1 MHRNE
6 SKVLRHHLGLRVCLS
21 AFAVL
26 LVLGLTSLAHAQGVT
41 NSALNG
47 TVMDSKGEPLPGA
60 NVIAVHEPSGSTF
73 GAAARNDGRFN
84 IPGMRVGGPY
94 TVTVTY
100 IGYQSQKRE
109 NVYLTL
115 GQDLKIG
122 FVLVEEALTAGEV
135 VVTAEQD
142 AIMSASRTGATTNV
156 VRAQIDRLP
165 TISRSF
171 QDYYKLSP
179 YFTGVGSQ
187 AAGRNNRYNNIQVDG
202 ANFNDLFGLGGTGT
216 PGGQGNTVPISLEAI
231 EEFQI
236 VVSPFDVR
244 QSNFTGAG
252 INAITRSGTNAF
264 SGSAFYNT
272 RNEDLSGKSPDAL
285 ETKLPSFSN
294 KSYGFRFGGPI
305 IENQLFFFASAE
317 LARADA
323 PFDRTFNQSAFGT
336 NAYTANVDSLNML
349 SDFLRSQYGY
359 ETGSWSSIK
368 RPDESD
374 KLFARLDYNLSQSHK
389 LTARWNYLNSTTN
402 NSPSRFRNQPDI
414 YSANADYDLKNKT
427 HSFAL
432 QLTSVLSN
440 KASNELSVGY
450 NNQLDQPVFRG
461 QAFPTVDIT
470 TYGAGGTRNRLAVGS
485 EEFRHRNELE
495 QKVLEVTNNFS
506 YYLPAHKITVGGK
519 LDVISFRN
527 LFIPD
532 NFGWYQYNSVAA
544 FLAGARPNGY
554 AHRYSA
560 TDDPLQEANWG
571 FQQFG
576 FYAQDEWTM
585 SPRFNLVGGVRFDI
599 PNYTDKPNNNDAFE
613 SVFGL
618 KTSEPPKTSVAISP
632 RLGFNW
638 AVDEE
643 RNTQVR
649 GGIGIFYGR
658 FPAVWVSNQYSNT
671 GVDFFTMTGSTPGAP
686 TTFNPDPFNQ
696 PKTATGLPTAEV
708 NITDRNFKAPS
719 ILRYNLGID
728 HRLPFNLIASVE
740 GIFSTSQN
748 EVYYQNINLAGLKEN
763 NGITPGGRLVREDRE
778 VWSNIDPATGS
789 YIRDTNANP
798 NASGRRVDTRFTA
811 AYLVKNTDKG
821 SNANLIV
828 QLQRQSLRDGFYG
841 NVGYVWGRAKDI
853 GGTNSTTASS
863 GWRFNPTQGNPN
875 NPELTYAD
883 SDRRH
888 RVFGTV
894 SYRYD
899 WGKAGLG
906 TTIGLFFN
914 GISGRPFS
922 YTVNGD
928 VNGDGLSDNDLA
940 YIPRDQSDIILVTSA
955 GAAAPQSDYDALFA
969 FINNDDYL
977 SKNKGKIAER
987 NGARS
992 AWSSQIDLRITQEV
1006 GTIMGQKVEL
1016 TFDVTNFGNL
1026 LNHDWGWV
1034 RQASEQVA
1042 LMNFHSI
1049 QTTGPDAG
1057 KPRYRWSSLNDPRI
1071 ASNTLSRWTAQFGAR
1086 YTF

>member
-1 MHRNE
+1 MHCNRCKI
-6 SKVLRHHLGLRVCLS
+6 SMLKLGLS
-21 AFAVL
+21 AVALLLIFGFA
-26 LVLGLTSLAHAQGVT
+26 GSARAQGVT
-41 NSALNG
+41 TAAMNGMVVDQNGQALVG
-47 TVMDSKGEPLPGA
+47 ATV
-60 NVIAVHEPSGSTF
+60 VAVHNPSGTIF
-73 GAAARNDGRFN
+73 GATARNDGRFN
-84 IPGMRVGGPY
+84 IPGVRVGGPY
-94 TVTVTY
+94 TITASL
-100 IGYQSQKRE
+100 IGYRKESAE
-109 NVYLTL
+109 NVFLGLGEDRRLTF
-115 GQDLKIG
+115 K
-122 FVLVEEALTAGEV
+122 LVEEALQAAEV
-135 VVTAEQD
+135 TVVAERD
-142 AIMSASRTGATTNV
+142 AIMSASRTGAATNV
-156 VRAQIDRLP
+156 VREQIDRLP
-165 TISRSF
+165 TITRSF
-171 QDYYKLSP
+171 QDFYKLSP

-252 INAITRSGTNAF
+252 INAITRSGTNTF

-285 ETKLPSFSN
+285 QAKLPSFSN

-305 IENQLFFFASAE
+305 VENKLFFFTSAE

-323 PFDRTFNQSAFGT
+323 PFTRIFNQSAFGN
-336 NAYTANVDSLNML
+336 NAYTANEDSLNML
-349 SDFLRSQYGY
+349 SDFLRTRYGY
-359 ETGSWSSIK
+359 ETGSWGSIV

-374 KLFARLDYNLSQSHK
+374 KLFARLDYNLGEKHK

-402 NSPSRFRNQPDI
+402 NSPSRFREFNDV

-427 HSFAL
+427 HSVAL

-440 KASNELSVGY
+440 MASNELSIGY

-461 QAFPTVDIT
+461 QPFPTVYIQT
-470 TYGAGGTRNRLAVGS
+470 FGANGTRNDLAIGS
-485 EEFRHRNELE
+485 EQFRHRNELE
-495 QKVLEVTNNFS
+495 QKVLEITNNFS
-506 YYLPAHKITVGGK
+506 YYLQSHKITVGGK
-519 LDVISFRN
+519 VDFIKFRN

-532 NFGWYQYNSVAA
+532 NFGYYQYNSVAA
-544 FLAGARPNGY
+544 FLAGGAPAVY

-560 TDDPLQEANWG
+560 TNDPLQEANWG
-571 FQQFG
+571 YQQFG
-576 FYAQDEWTM
+576 FYVQDEWTV
-585 SPRFNLVGGVRFDI
+585 SSRFNLVGGVRFDL

-643 RNTQVR
+643 RNTQVH
-649 GGIGIFYGR
+649 GGVGIFYGR

-671 GVDFFTMTGSTPGAP
+671 GVDFFTMTQNTAGAP

-719 ILRYNLGID
+719 ILRFNAAID
-728 HRLPFNLIASVE
+728 RRLPFDLIASVE
-740 GIFSTSQN
+740 GIFSSSRN

-763 NGITPGGRLVREDRE
+763 NGLTPGGRLVREGRE
-778 VWSNIDPATGS
+778 VWSNINTTTGAYTS
-789 YIRDTNANP
+789 
-798 NASGRRVDTRFTA
+798 SGRTVDTRFTA
-811 AYLVKNTDKG
+811 AYLVKNTDQG
-821 SNANLIV
+821 SNTNIIV
-828 QLQRQSLRDGFYG
+828 QLQRQSIRDGFYG
-841 NVGYVWGRAKDI
+841 NIGYVWGRAKDI

-875 NPELTYAD
+875 NPELTYSDA
-883 SDRRH
+883 DRRH
-888 RVFGTV
+888 RIFGNV
-894 SYRYD
+894 SYRVS

-922 YTVNGD
+922 YIVAGD
-928 VNGDGLSDNDLA
+928 VNGDGLIDNDLA
-940 YIPRDQSDIILVTSA
+940 YIPSDQNDIILVTST
-955 GAAAPQSDYDALFA
+955 GTPAPQSDYDALFA
-969 FINNDDYL
+969 FIRSDDYL
-977 SKNKGKIAER
+977 SKNMGKIAER
-987 NGARS
+987 NGA
-992 AWSSQIDLRITQEV
+992 SSTFEKQVDLRIAQEV
-1006 GTIMGQKVEL
+1006 GTVMGHKAEL
-1016 TFDVTNFGNL
+1016 TFDITNLGNL
-1026 LNHDWGWV
+1026 INSDWGWV
-1034 RQASEQVA
+1034 RQASQQVA
-1042 LMNFHSI
+1042 LVNFHSI
-1049 QTTGPDAG
+1049 QPTGADAG
-1057 KPRYRWSSLNDPRI
+1057 RPRYRWTAVNDPRI
-1071 ASNTLSRWTAQFGAR
+1071 ASNTLSRWTAQFGIR

>member
-1 MHRNE
+1 MSRNRFT
-6 SKVLRHHLGLRVCLS
+6 VVMLS
-21 AFAVL
+21 AALL
-26 LVLGLTSLAHAQGVT
+26 LVLSMAGSTYAQGVT
-41 NSALNG
+41 TASLNG
-47 TVMDSKGEPLPGA
+47 TVLDSKGQPLPGA
-60 NVIAVHEPSGSTF
+60 NVVAVHNASGSTF
-73 GAAARNDGRFN
+73 GAAARTDGRFN

-94 TVTVTY
+94 TVSARY
-100 IGYQSQKRE
+100 IGYKTQERE

-115 GQDLKIG
+115 GQDLKIT
-122 FVLVEEALTAGEV
+122 FTLVDETLTTGEV
-135 VVTAEQD
+135 VVTAERD
-142 AIMSASRTGATTNV
+142 AIMSASRTGAATNV

-171 QDYYKLSP
+171 QDFYKLSP

-216 PGGQGNTVPISLEAI
+216 PGGQGGTVPISLEAI

-264 SGSAFYNT
+264 SGSAFYNA
-272 RNEDLSGKSPDAL
+272 RNEDFSGLSPDAL
-285 ETKLPSFSN
+285 EAKLPSFSS

-305 IENQLFFFASAE
+305 MENRLFFFANAE

-323 PFDRTFNQSAFGT
+323 PFTRTFNQSAFGT
-336 NAYTANVDSLNML
+336 NAYTANEDSLNIL
-349 SDFLRSQYGY
+349 SNFLRNTYGY
-359 ETGSWSSIK
+359 ETGAWGSIN

-374 KLFARLDYNLSQSHK
+374 KLFARLDYNFNQNHK
-389 LTARWNYLNSTTN
+389 LTARWNYLNATSN
-402 NSPSRFRNQPDI
+402 NSPSRFRGSADV

-440 KASNELSVGY
+440 TASNELSIGY

-461 QAFPTVDIT
+461 QPFPTVEVRT
-470 TYGAGGTRNRLAVGS
+470 TGVNGATNRLAIGS
-485 EEFRHRNELE
+485 EEFRHRNELQ
-495 QKVLEVTNNFS
+495 QKVLEVTNNFT
-506 YYLPAHKITVGGK
+506 YYLPAHKITLGGK
-519 LDVISFRN
+519 LDFIKFRN

-532 NFGWYQYNSVAA
+532 NFGFYQYNSVAA
-544 FLAGARPNGY
+544 FLAGGRPAVY

-571 FQQFG
+571 YRQLG
-576 FYAQDEWTM
+576 FYLQDEWTM
-585 SPRFNLVGGVRFDI
+585 SPRFNLVGGVRFDL
-599 PNYTDKPNNNDAFE
+599 PNYTDKPNNNAAFE
-613 SVFGL
+613 TVFGL
-618 KTSEPPKTSVAISP
+618 KTSEPPKTSVAVSP

-638 AVDEE
+638 AIDAE
-643 RNTQVR
+643 RNTQAR
-649 GGIGIFYGR
+649 GGAGIFYGR

-671 GVDFFTMTGSTPGAP
+671 GVDFYTMTGSTAGAP
-686 TTFNPDPFNQ
+686 TAFNPDPFNQ

-719 ILRYNLGID
+719 ILRFNLAVD
-728 HRLPFNLIASVE
+728 RRLPFDLIASVE
-740 GIFSTSQN
+740 GIFSSSQN
-748 EVYYQNINLAGLKEN
+748 EVYYQNINLAGVKEN
-763 NGITPGGRLVREDRE
+763 NGLTPGGRLVREGRE
-778 VWSNIDPATGS
+778 VWSNINATTGAYTS
-789 YIRDTNANP
+789 T
-798 NASGRRVDTRFTA
+798 GRVVSTQFTA
-811 AYLVKNTDKG
+811 AYLVKNTDLG
-821 SNANLIV
+821 SNANVIV
-828 QLQRQSLRDGFYG
+828 QLQRQSARDGFYG
-841 NVGYVWGRAKDI
+841 NVGYVWGRSKDI

-894 SYRYD
+894 SYRLG
-899 WGKAGLG
+899 WGSARLG

-922 YTVNGD
+922 YTTTGD

-969 FINNDDYL
+969 FINSDEYL
-977 SKNKGKIAER
+977 SKNMGTIAER

-992 AWSSQIDLRITQEV
+992 AWEKQVDLRIAQEV
-1006 GTIMGQKVEL
+1006 GTVMGHKAEL
-1016 TFDVTNFGNL
+1016 TFDVTNLGNL
-1026 LNHDWGWV
+1026 LKHDWGWV
-1034 RQASEQVA
+1034 RQAGTQVP
-1042 LMNFHSI
+1042 LLTFHSI
-1049 QTTGPDAG
+1049 QPTGADAG
-1057 KPRYRWSSLNDPRI
+1057 RPRYRWTSATDPRI
-1071 ASNTLSRWTAQFGAR
+1071 ASNSLSRWTAQFGIR